1 LVKLDI
7 LNDENV
13 VKMDEK
19 NDGVKDKEEKG
30 DLINSKRIDN
40 DIKKTKEKVNKS
52 NNKLETEKPDSKNEI
67 LNIIESTNTINNL
80 NKLSY
85 LDKINKFKDN
95 FKKWLKFNFVQSLKD
110 IK

>member
-1 LVKLDI
+1 MVKLDI

-95 FKKWLKFNFVQSLKD
+95 FTKWLKYNFVQSLKD